1 MRAFLAVLRREFG
14 AAIDG
19 ALAPAL
25 AAGGSLAL
33 LLGFCIVGFPLGEP
47 RLPGLWAGGV
57 ASLAPAFAWLPLWF
71 VLLCPA
77 LAMGA
82 WAEERARGTEELLLS
97 SPAPPL
103 ALVLGK
109 FAAGLALLW
118 LLLLSALLPLWA
130 LCLWLG
136 PLDPGPALGGL
147 LGAFALGGVSLA
159 WCHWLSALCREQL
172 LAFLLGALSLGALW
186 VLGLIAPNLPAGSE
200 PWVWLL
206 APSAHY
212 GATLARGLFEWRDLF
227 WFAVAGLLPLGWTWA
242 SLEARRWR

>member
-1 MRAFLAVLRREFG
+1 MRPFLAVLRRELG

-25 AAGGSLAL
+25 AAGGALAL
-33 LLGFCIVGFPLGEP
+33 LLAHAIVGFPLGEP
-47 RLPGLWAGGV
+47 RLPGLWAGGA

-77 LAMGA
+77 LGMGA

-97 SPAPPL
+97 SPAPLP

-118 LLLLSALLPLWA
+118 LLLSSAVLPLWA
-130 LCLWLG
+130 LCAWLG

-147 LGAFALGGVSLA
+147 LGAFALGAVGLA
-159 WCHWLSALCREQL
+159 WCQWLSALCREPL
-172 LAFLLGALSLGALW
+172 LAFLLGALSLGGAW
-186 VLGLIAPNLPAGSE
+186 VLALIAPNLPAAFG

-206 APSAHY
+206 APAAHY
-212 GATLARGLFEWRDLF
+212 GPTLARGLFEWRDLV
-227 WFAVAGLLPLGWTWA
+227 WLLLATLLPLAWTWIC
-242 SLEARRWR
+242 LEARRWR